1 MPVFVPLIVAAA
13 PVVARYIASKGIAMA
28 IKKFTKKSITAAK
41 QTMKNEKRALKKPNE
56 GQKTNYEI
64 GRHTQTSGRMK
75 NRGRKEAAVV
85 GGVLYAADK
94 IANRKKPVK
103 VAPPTNFKSE
113 NPSSPVKNKAPTK
126 TGLSPFEKSFAAARA
141 KGVKTFPYKGDVY
154 NTKLKTKVKPKK
166 K

>member
-1 MPVFVPLIVAAA
+1 MPVVVPLIVAAA

-41 QTMKNEKRALKKPNE
+41 QTIKNEKRALKKPNE
-56 GQKTNYEI
+56 GQKTNYEL

-75 NRGRKEAAVV
+75 NKGRVQGAAVV
-85 GGVLYAADK
+85 GALYGADK
-94 IANRKKPVK
+94 IANRKKTAK
-103 VAPPTNFKSE
+103 VGPPTKGTSE
-113 NPSSPVKNKAPTK
+113 NPSSPVNK
-126 TGLSPFEKSFAAARA
+126 GMSPFEKAFAAARV
-141 KGVKTFPYKGDVY
+141 KKVKTFSYKGDVY